1 MRAHCEE
8 LGEVVDVNILRKP
21 DGSLVGCAFVQYK
34 KVLQATEAL
43 KDCNASQLLGR
54 TIAVDWAVPKHLFKP
69 STEAVRGC
77 Q

>member
-1 MRAHCEE
+1 MRTHFEE
-8 LGEVVDVNILRKP
+8 LGEVMDVDILRKP
-21 DGSLVGCAFVQYK
+21 DGRMLGCAFVQYK

-43 KDCNASQLLGR
+43 KDCNHSQLLGM

-69 STEAVRGC
+69 STRTGC